1 MIYLDNAATTQID
14 NRVLDEMMPFLQNE
28 YGNPGSFHSK
38 GTSAR
43 QAVDIARQRTADFI
57 GCTPDQVVFTSG
69 GTEANQLVIFG
80 LIRHLQNTGKT
91 HIITTEIEHHSVLS
105 AMQIL
110 QDRYSFSVSYI
121 PPMPNGIVNLR
132 DIEAEIRPTTGLVC
146 VMTVNNETGAENPT
160 AEIGKICENNGILFM
175 TDCVQ
180 TAGKQKIDIDTMH
193 CDFITISGHKIHG
206 PKGSGALFVK
216 DKKLLEPVICGSS
229 SQEFGL
235 RGGTENTAAIVGFGK
250 ACELIAEEAFEDI
263 RTARNIFLL
272 MLIEES
278 KKKKLFDKI
287 FWNGCGHSIINFGF
301 EGVDGESL
309 LLMLNSEGVCV
320 SAGAACNTHES
331 EPSYVLTAM
340 RRTPEEARNS
350 IRVSFSRMNTV
361 GEVSRAAEIITDCAS
376 LLRNG
381 GIT

>member
-1 MIYLDNAATTQID
+1 MIYLDNAASTQID
-14 NRVLDEMMPFLQNE
+14 SRVLDEMMPFLQNE

-38 GTSAR
+38 GASAR
-43 QAVDIARQRTADFI
+43 RAIDTARQRTAEFV
-57 GCTPDQVVFTSG
+57 GCKPDQIIFTSG
-69 GTEANQLVIFG
+69 GTEANQLAIFG
-80 LIRHLQNTGKT
+80 LISHLQSIGKT

-105 AMQIL
+105 VMKIL
-110 QDRYSFSVSYI
+110 QDRYSFSISYI
-121 PPMPNGIVNLR
+121 PPMMNGRIDIM
-132 DIEAEIRPTTGLVC
+132 DIEAEIRPATGLVC
-146 VMTVNNETGAENPT
+146 VMAVNNETGAENPT
-160 AEIGKICENNGILFM
+160 AEIGRICENNGILFM

-180 TAGKQKIDIDTMH
+180 AAGKQKINIDTMH
-193 CDFITISGHKIHG
+193 CDFLTISGHKIHG

-216 DKKLLEPVICGSS
+216 DKSLLDPVILGSR

-235 RGGTENTAAIVGFGK
+235 RGGTENTAAIVGLGK
-250 ACELIAEEAFEDI
+250 ACEIIDEEAFEDI

-278 KKKKLFDKI
+278 KKKKLFDNL
-287 FWNGCGHSIINFGF
+287 FWNGCGQSVINFGF
-301 EGVDGESL
+301 EGVDGESM
-309 LLMLNSEGVCV
+309 LLMLNSESVCV